1 MVDMK
6 TKSDINAMS
15 AAGAVV
21 AEALREV
28 VANADAGRTTADLD
42 SIAAQVLAVHGATSP
57 FLDYHPRWAPRD
69 RKSVV

>member
-57 FLDYHPRWAPRD
+57 FLD
-69 RKSVV
+69 